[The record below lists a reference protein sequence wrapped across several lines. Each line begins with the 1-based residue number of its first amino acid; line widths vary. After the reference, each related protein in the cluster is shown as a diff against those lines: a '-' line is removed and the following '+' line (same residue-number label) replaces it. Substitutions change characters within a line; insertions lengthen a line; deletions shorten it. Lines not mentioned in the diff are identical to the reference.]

1 MTITNKHNLP
11 ASFVEAVRRDPYQGG
26 GDISATALIDSP
38 QRRALLHKHKSN
50 IDTDVSSMV
59 WALLGSAVHHI
70 LERSEVDGVVVEER
84 LYAEVDG
91 WEVSGQFDR
100 YNPETRALQD
110 YKVTT
115 VYKLSGDKKD
125 WTRQLNVL
133 RWLCYQNDIEV
144 DSLQICTI
152 LRDWSHSRSLRDGSY
167 PATNVVMV
175 DIEMWPIEQTE
186 QYIKDRVALHR
197 AAREGNAAPCTDEER
212 WYSGDKWAV
221 KKPTAKRALRVFDN
235 RKDAQDY
242 KTDSTIVEHRP
253 GEYRRCL
260 HFCEAAPFCSQWKTT
275 KTTWGTD
282 G

>member
-1 MTITNKHNLP
+1 MTITNKHGLP

-38 QRRALLHKHKSN
+38 QRRALLYQHGSK

-84 LYAEVDG
+84 LYADVGG

-100 YNPETRALQD
+100 YNPDTKALQD

-115 VYKLSGDKKD
+115 VYKLGGDKKD

-175 DIEMWPIEQTE
+175 DIEMWPIAETQR
-186 QYIKDRVALHR
+186 YIEERVALHR
-197 AAREGNAAPCTDEER
+197 AARKGDPQPCTDEER

-221 KKPTAKRALRVFDN
+221 KKPTSKRALRVFDN
-235 RKDAQDY
+235 RQDAEDY

-260 HFCEAAPFCSQWKTT
+260 NFCEAAPYCGQWNNGQVTER
-275 KTTWGTD
+275 
-282 G
+282 